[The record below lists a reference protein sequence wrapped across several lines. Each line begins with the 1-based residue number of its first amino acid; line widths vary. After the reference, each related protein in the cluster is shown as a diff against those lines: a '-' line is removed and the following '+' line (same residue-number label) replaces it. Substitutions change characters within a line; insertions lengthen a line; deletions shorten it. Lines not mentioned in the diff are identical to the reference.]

1 MLHELLTQP
10 WWTYDP
16 QTTGTWGHVYRWFN
30 LFEGSVWLVFAGLA
44 IDRWR
49 RHRKSSLE
57 PVYALA
63 FLLFGLTDY
72 READVQS
79 AGLVLA
85 KAILLIALFGL
96 RRHIIIHHYRG
107 SRIF

>member
-30 LFEGSVWLVFAGLA
+30 LLEGTIWLVFAGLVLH
-44 IDRWR
+44 RWR
-49 RHRKSSLE
+49 RHRKSRLE
-57 PVYALA
+57 PVYALT

-72 READVQS
+72 REASVQS
-79 AGLVLA
+79 AGLVLIKA
-85 KAILLIALFGL
+85 AILVLLLGL
-96 RRHIIIHHYRG
+96 RHLVRRRYD
-107 SRIF
+107 SRLF

>member
-30 LFEGSVWLVFAGLA
+30 LFEGTVWFVFAGLV
-44 IDRWR
+44 IHRWR

-57 PVYALA
+57 PVYALT
-63 FLLFGLTDY
+63 FLLFGLTDF
-72 READVQS
+72 REASAQS
-79 AGLVLA
+79 AGLVIM
-85 KAILLIALFGL
+85 KAIILSGLFGL
-96 RRHIIIHHYRG
+96 RQRVMHAYGDRRNIY
-107 SRIF
+107 